1 MLLTSICKGRGPIL
15 SQRGMYALI
24 NSRYIS
30 ASIIFRMG
38 LSRGEIEGAEETQ
51 TQWSLTH
58 YFRLPGQLQIRILF
72 IINLSANLM
81 LNLQ

>member
-1 MLLTSICKGRGPIL
+1 MLLTSICKGCGPIL
-15 SQRGMYALI
+15 SQRGMQ
-24 NSRYIS
+24 

-38 LSRGEIEGAEETQ
+38 LSRGEIEGAKETQ

-58 YFRLPGQLQIRILF
+58 YFRLSGQLQIRILF
-72 IINLSANLM
+72 ITNLSTNLM